1 MERAGVEVQTERV
14 RSSQPFDQVLDQDP
28 NPGEEAEEGST
39 VTLEVSDGPGTVL
52 VPPVANLRQGQA
64 IKELEDAGLKVTVD
78 SEPSDKVKKDFA
90 VRTVP
95 PEGKEVTKGTRVR
108 LLVSSGPEQVAVPD
122 VTGLSRESAES
133 RLREE
138 GFAVSVAE
146 QESDVTEG
154 DVISQSPSGG
164 TELTRGDTVTI
175 TVSTGRPQAD
185 VPDVIGMSERNARSA
200 LKAAGLEPVVQQRTV
215 TDPDQ
220 DGVVVEQRPGPGTQ
234 LDRGRQ
240 VVIVIGAFELAEPP
254 PTTTPEVP

>member
-1 MERAGVEVQTERV
+1 V
-14 RSSQPFDQVLDQDP
+14 DQDP
-28 NPGEEAEEGST
+28 NPGEEADSGST

-95 PEGKEVTKGTRVR
+95 SEGKEVTKGTRVR
-108 LLVSSGPEQVAVPD
+108 LLVSSGPEQFAVPD
-122 VTGLSRESAES
+122 VTGLSRESAEA
-133 RLREE
+133 RLRDD
-138 GFAVSVAE
+138 GFGVSVAE

-154 DVISQSPSGG
+154 DVISQNPAGG
-164 TELTRGDTVTI
+164 TELTRGETVTI
-175 TVSTGRPQAD
+175 TVSTGRPQAE
-185 VPDVIGMSERNARSA
+185 VPDVIGMTERNARSS